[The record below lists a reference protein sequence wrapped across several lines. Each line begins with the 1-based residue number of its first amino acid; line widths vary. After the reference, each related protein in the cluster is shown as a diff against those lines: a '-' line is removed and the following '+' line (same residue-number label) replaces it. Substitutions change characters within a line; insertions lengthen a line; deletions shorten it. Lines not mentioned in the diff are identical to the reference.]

1 MFDSEDSTHKTEF
14 GTSRGKIVLH
24 LLENPVGNQFL
35 KVLRILVP
43 PEILVPLEICARFG
57 ESLLMFNWI
66 FFQIPYIKKVFP
78 LMIQW
83 QSVILQKNLHK
94 TNIYVYDLRI
104 LVSSSILVVP
114 WIFEKHLEILL
125 KDNSLILK
133 IPCNKVILTVII
145 SKHSR

>member
-1 MFDSEDSTHKTEF
+1 
-14 GTSRGKIVLH
+14 
-24 LLENPVGNQFL
+24 
-35 KVLRILVP
+35 
-43 PEILVPLEICARFG
+43 
-57 ESLLMFNWI
+57 
-66 FFQIPYIKKVFP
+66 
-78 LMIQW
+78 MIQW
-83 QSVILQKNLHK
+83 QSVIFQKNLHK
-94 TNIYVYDLRI
+94 RNIYVYDLRI

>member
-1 MFDSEDSTHKTEF
+1 MFDSQDSTHKTEF

-43 PEILVPLEICARFG
+43 PEILVPLEISARFG

-94 TNIYVYDLRI
+94 TNIYVYDLKI
-104 LVSSSILVVP
+104 LVPSSILVVP
-114 WIFEKHLEILL
+114 WIFENI
-125 KDNSLILK
+125 
-133 IPCNKVILTVII
+133 
-145 SKHSR
+145 